1 VLSGVGAGLVG
12 ARLGIS
18 VATLAFW
25 APAVLGVPLALTDF
39 RERRLPYELSIPIY
53 VVGAP
58 CLTAAALVFGRWA
71 SLAQAAVA
79 MLVVA
84 GLFLVLALAVP
95 GQLGLGDVVLVG
107 GLAMTLGWLGWPQ
120 VLVGLMGGLLVAA
133 VTGLVSA
140 ARGRSLVRV
149 ILPLGPALL
158 MA

>member
-1 VLSGVGAGLVG
+1 
-12 ARLGIS
+12 
-18 VATLAFW
+18 
-25 APAVLGVPLALTDF
+25 LGVPLALADF
-39 RERRLPYELSIPIY
+39 RERRLPYELSLPIY
-53 VVGAP
+53 AVGAP

-79 MLVVA
+79 MLVAA

-120 VLVGLMGGLLVAA
+120 VLVGLTGGLLVAA
-133 VTGLVSA
+133 AAGLASA
-140 ARGRSLVRV
+140 ARRRSLVRV

-158 MA
+158 TGWLAAVLFA